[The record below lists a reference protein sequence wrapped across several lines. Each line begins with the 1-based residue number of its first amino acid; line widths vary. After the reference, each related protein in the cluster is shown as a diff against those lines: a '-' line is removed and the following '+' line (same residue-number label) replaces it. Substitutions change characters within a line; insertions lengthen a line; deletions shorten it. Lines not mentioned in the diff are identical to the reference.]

1 MKAASSKKTV
11 GAIAGADQ
19 SERKKAL
26 ETAIKQLE
34 RDFGAGTIMKL
45 GENTHM
51 EVQAVHTGSSHGLDR
66 AGPRARHRRCAPRA
80 YH

>member
-26 ETAIKQLE
+26 ETAIKQLFGIVGMPPWNPPI
-34 RDFGAGTIMKL
+34 DFK
-45 GENTHM
+45 
-51 EVQAVHTGSSHGLDR
+51 AVKQQGRNSYKFTTLQLWKD
-66 AGPRARHRRCAPRA
+66 
-80 YH
+80 